1 MMNINVTIATTV
13 TQTLVQSS
21 QFETKESFRL
31 KICMPKKHYIR
42 NIAW

>member
-1 MMNINVTIATTV
+1 MMNINATTAATV
-13 TQTLVQSS
+13 TQTLVHSS

-31 KICMPKKHYIR
+31 KIFMPEKHYIR